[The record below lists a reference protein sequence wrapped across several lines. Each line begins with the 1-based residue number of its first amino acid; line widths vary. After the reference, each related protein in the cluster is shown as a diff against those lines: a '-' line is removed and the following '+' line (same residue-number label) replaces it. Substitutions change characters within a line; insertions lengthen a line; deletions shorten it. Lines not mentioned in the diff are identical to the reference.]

1 MGQGQDP
8 QGTSPRLLMRAE
20 NPEIQ
25 PLPAVSQQISSVDGN
40 DERAPSEPILDD
52 LLFSSTALVS
62 KLYCLLLGS

>member
-1 MGQGQDP
+1 MGPGQDP

-40 DERAPSEPILDD
+40 DERVASEPILDD
-52 LLFSSTALVS
+52 LSFFVYCPCFQAVLFIVR
-62 KLYCLLLGS
+62 